1 MESGRPREVGV
12 NHSDSYRVNIIRSRV
27 SYDMALSPSFILK
40 YDTRYYYDYPNKQF
54 TGMSQDFH
62 GIFGHDA

>member
-27 SYDMALSPSFILK
+27 SYDMALSPSFILNLVH
-40 YDTRYYYDYPNKQF
+40 DIITNPDKQF